1 VGARYARGRA
11 VFLSFTCRQVALRYT
26 SSHLPPLLRPKPDP
40 PPSTTVCPPPWRSA
54 TSFCLP
60 PPSEQ
65 GRCSM
70 WLFPHYIQSHTRPL
84 SSPHIHIHIHIHKP
98 PPLQPCFKLPW
109 PFSPKTPPSAAAT
122 SSASPSSAKVVSA
135 LARFVVARDAADLS
149 ATLEP
154 AVAQWG
160 SSPSSLFTLYIEGLL
175 RTCSVPV
182 DAELLCRLTNL
193 QIEALSHFCLDS
205 NTAQLLPPPAPAP
218 RRPVRPRDCRGLH
231 P

>member
-1 VGARYARGRA
+1 MANWRTRPASASAPPYYIGSRSVCGCQVRQREGRLPL
-11 VFLSFTCRQVALRYT
+11 VTCRRVALRYT

-98 PPLQPCFKLPW
+98 PHS
-109 PFSPKTPPSAAAT
+109 SPPPS
-122 SSASPSSAKVVSA
+122 SRGPS
-135 LARFVVARDAADLS
+135 LRRRLPRQQQPRAR
-149 ATLEP
+149 P
-154 AVAQWG
+154 
-160 SSPSSLFTLYIEGLL
+160 P
-175 RTCSVPV
+175 
-182 DAELLCRLTNL
+182 
-193 QIEALSHFCLDS
+193 
-205 NTAQLLPPPAPAP
+205 LLP
-218 RRPVRPRDCRGLH
+218 R
-231 P
+231 